1 MSAGRR
7 YNRRPMSRA
16 HSIVCAS
23 LLAAWCAVAGA
34 QGFGSV
40 SSGSGVAPEPAATD
54 APAAAAPAAADETAA
69 SAIATDPATSAPADG
84 ATSDATPAFSSRQAV
99 ENPFLTGSAA
109 RAAAAAPATAAVATM
124 PVASEPANA
133 SAAVDSAA
141 IPLDAVP
148 EQAGAPVVS
157 RNDGVPSTESAANP
171 FLTGSAALAAD
182 AAPNPFPGGSA
193 AAPVDAS
200 NPFLTGSAA
209 AAAAESA
216 AQASN
221 PFLTGSAARRL
232 ASMPGWTAPAT
243 TATVAAA
250 TTPGAALQAAGSGP
264 DLGATA
270 SADSL
275 AFGSS
280 YADAIAGPARIRAP
294 ADRILVKKSERRL
307 YLLKGGQVIAEYP
320 IRLGLSPTGPKRY
333 EGDYRTP
340 EGRYELVRRNPNSE
354 FFLSLEV
361 SYPNDQDLAR
371 ARELGKPPGGLIMIH
386 GQPNLPS
393 KPAEYYKSNDW
404 TNGCIAVSNP
414 DMVDIWLRTDLG
426 TPIEI
431 QP

>member
-1 MSAGRR
+1 
-7 YNRRPMSRA
+7 MSRL
-16 HSIVCAS
+16 HSVFCAC
-23 LLAAWCAVAGA
+23 LLAAWGVVAGA

-40 SSGSGVAPEPAATD
+40 SSVADAAPEPSAL
-54 APAAAAPAAADETAA
+54 PAAAAVPAEVPADVVA
-69 SAIATDPATSAPADG
+69 APAP
-84 ATSDATPAFSSRQAV
+84 SPAFSSQPAGA
-99 ENPFLTGSAA
+99 NPFLTGSAA
-109 RAAAAAPATAAVATM
+109 RAAASSTAP
-124 PVASEPANA
+124 
-133 SAAVDSAA
+133 
-141 IPLDAVP
+141 DAV
-148 EQAGAPVVS
+148 
-157 RNDGVPSTESAANP
+157 
-171 FLTGSAALAAD
+171 
-182 AAPNPFPGGSA
+182 A
-193 AAPVDAS
+193 AAPVAVDASSAADTTRAATTPVAATPVPDATVPEAAVASSSFSSVGTAPADAAASNPFMAGSAAPAADATS

-209 AAAAESA
+209 AAAAA
-216 AQASN
+216 ASN
-221 PFLTGSAARRL
+221 PFLTESAARRL
-232 ASMPGWTAPAT
+232 ASTPGWTAPA

-250 TTPGAALQAAGSGP
+250 TTPAAPTAAGSGP
-264 DLGATA
+264 DLGA
-270 SADSL
+270 SAGSL

-280 YADAIAGPARIRAP
+280 YAEAIAGPARIRAP

-320 IRLGLSPTGPKRY
+320 IRLGLNPTGPKRY

-340 EGRYELVRRNPNSE
+340 EGRYELVRRNSNSE

-361 SYPNDQDLAR
+361 SYPNEQDLAR
-371 ARELGKPPGGLIMIH
+371 ARELGMPPGGLIMIH

>member
-1 MSAGRR
+1 MPAG
-7 YNRRPMSRA
+7 
-16 HSIVCAS
+16 
-23 LLAAWCAVAGA
+23 G
-34 QGFGSV
+34 
-40 SSGSGVAPEPAATD
+40 AATG
-54 APAAAAPAAADETAA
+54 
-69 SAIATDPATSAPADG
+69 S
-84 ATSDATPAFSSRQAV
+84 TPAFSSQQAGG
-99 ENPFLTGSAA
+99 NPFLTGSAA
-109 RAAAAAPATAAVATM
+109 RAAAAAPTAVTPAAVAEAPAT
-124 PVASEPANA
+124 VATAPASYETTNA
-133 SAAVDSAA
+133 F
-141 IPLDAVP
+141 
-148 EQAGAPVVS
+148 
-157 RNDGVPSTESAANP
+157 ST
-171 FLTGSAALAAD
+171 G
-182 AAPNPFPGGSA
+182 A
-193 AAPVDAS
+193 AATSDSGAS

-232 ASMPGWTAPAT
+232 ASMPGWTSPAT
-243 TATVAAA
+243 AATMAAA
-250 TTPGAALQAAGSGP
+250 TTPATAMPSAGSAP
-264 DLGATA
+264 DLGATQ
-270 SADSL
+270 SAGSL

-280 YADAIAGPARIRAP
+280 YAEAIAGPARIRAP

-320 IRLGLSPTGPKRY
+320 IRLGLNPTGPKRY

-361 SYPNDQDLAR
+361 SYPNDQDLER
-371 ARELGKPPGGLIMIH
+371 AREIGKPPGGLIMIH

-393 KPAEYYKSNDW
+393 KSAEYYKSNDW
-404 TNGCIAVSNP
+404 TNGCIAVSNR

>member
-1 MSAGRR
+1 
-7 YNRRPMSRA
+7 MSRA
-16 HSIVCAS
+16 YSVFLAC
-23 LLAAWCAVAGA
+23 LLAAWCGVAGA

-40 SSGSGVAPEPAATD
+40 SSGPDAEPVRPAAD
-54 APAAAAPAAADETAA
+54 APADAAPAAASEST
-69 SAIATDPATSAPADG
+69 TSAPEGG
-84 ATSDATPAFSSRQAV
+84 AATGSTPAFSSQQADG
-99 ENPFLTGSAA
+99 NPFLTGSAA
-109 RAAAAAPATAAVATM
+109 RAAAAAPTAVTPDAVAEAPATVATAPASYETTNAFSTGAAATSDSG
-124 PVASEPANA
+124 AS
-133 SAAVDSAA
+133 
-141 IPLDAVP
+141 
-148 EQAGAPVVS
+148 
-157 RNDGVPSTESAANP
+157 NP
-171 FLTGSAALAAD
+171 FLTGSAAA
-182 AAPNPFPGGSA
+182 SA
-193 AAPVDAS
+193 AAQAPPLPPSSADSAPS
-200 NPFLTGSAA
+200 AAAAANPFLTGSAA

-232 ASMPGWTAPAT
+232 ASMPGWTSPAT
-243 TATVAAA
+243 AATMAAA
-250 TTPGAALQAAGSGP
+250 TTPATAMPSAGSAP
-264 DLGATA
+264 DLGATQ
-270 SADSL
+270 SAGSL

-280 YADAIAGPARIRAP
+280 YAEAIAGPARIRAP

-320 IRLGLSPTGPKRY
+320 IRLGLNPTGPKRY

-361 SYPNDQDLAR
+361 SYPNGQDLER
-371 ARELGKPPGGLIMIH
+371 AREIGKPPGGLIMIH

-393 KPAEYYKSNDW
+393 KSAEYYKSNDW
-404 TNGCIAVSNP
+404 TNGCIAVSNR

>member
-1 MSAGRR
+1 
-7 YNRRPMSRA
+7 MSRA
-16 HSIVCAS
+16 YSVFLAC
-23 LLAAWCAVAGA
+23 LLAAWCGVAGA

-40 SSGSGVAPEPAATD
+40 SSGPDAAPARPAAD
-54 APAAAAPAAADETAA
+54 APADAAPAAASE
-69 SAIATDPATSAPADG
+69 SATSAPEGG
-84 ATSDATPAFSSRQAV
+84 AATGSTPAFSSQQADG
-99 ENPFLTGSAA
+99 NPFLTGSAA
-109 RAAAAAPATAAVATM
+109 RAAAAAPTAVTPDAVAEAPATVATAPASYETTNAFSTGAAATSDSG
-124 PVASEPANA
+124 AS
-133 SAAVDSAA
+133 
-141 IPLDAVP
+141 
-148 EQAGAPVVS
+148 
-157 RNDGVPSTESAANP
+157 NP
-171 FLTGSAALAAD
+171 FLTGSAAA
-182 AAPNPFPGGSA
+182 SA
-193 AAPVDAS
+193 AAQAPPLPPSSADSAPS
-200 NPFLTGSAA
+200 AAAAANPFLTGSAA

-232 ASMPGWTAPAT
+232 ASMPGWTSPAT
-243 TATVAAA
+243 AATMAAA
-250 TTPGAALQAAGSGP
+250 TTPATAMPSAGSAP
-264 DLGATA
+264 DLGATQ
-270 SADSL
+270 SAGSL

-280 YADAIAGPARIRAP
+280 YAEAIAGPARIRAP

-320 IRLGLSPTGPKRY
+320 IRLGLNPTGPKRY

-361 SYPNDQDLAR
+361 SYPNDQDLER
-371 ARELGKPPGGLIMIH
+371 AREIGKPPGGLIMIH

-393 KPAEYYKSNDW
+393 KSAEYYKSNDW
-404 TNGCIAVSNP
+404 TNGCIAVSNR

>member
-1 MSAGRR
+1 
-7 YNRRPMSRA
+7 MSRA
-16 HSIVCAS
+16 YSVFLAC
-23 LLAAWCAVAGA
+23 LLAAWCGVAGA

-40 SSGSGVAPEPAATD
+40 SSGPDAEPAS
-54 APAAAAPAAADETAA
+54 E
-69 SAIATDPATSAPADG
+69 SATSAPEGGVAAG
-84 ATSDATPAFSSRQAV
+84 STPAFSSQQAGG
-99 ENPFLTGSAA
+99 NPFLTGSAA
-109 RAAAAAPATAAVATM
+109 RAVAAAPTAVTPDAVAEAPATVATAPASYETTNAFSTGAAATADSG
-124 PVASEPANA
+124 AS
-133 SAAVDSAA
+133 
-141 IPLDAVP
+141 
-148 EQAGAPVVS
+148 
-157 RNDGVPSTESAANP
+157 NP
-171 FLTGSAALAAD
+171 FLTGSAAA
-182 AAPNPFPGGSA
+182 SA
-193 AAPVDAS
+193 AAQAPRLSPSSAGS
-200 NPFLTGSAA
+200 APSEAAAANPFLTGSAA

-232 ASMPGWTAPAT
+232 ATMPGWTAPAT
-243 TATVAAA
+243 ATTMAAA
-250 TTPGAALQAAGSGP
+250 TTPANAMPAAGAGP
-264 DLGATA
+264 DLGATE
-270 SADSL
+270 SAGSL

-320 IRLGLSPTGPKRY
+320 IRLGLNPTGPKRY

-361 SYPNDQDLAR
+361 SYPNDQDLER
-371 ARELGKPPGGLIMIH
+371 AREIGKPPGGLIMIH

-393 KPAEYYKSNDW
+393 KSAEYYKSNDW
-404 TNGCIAVSNP
+404 TNGCIAVSNR